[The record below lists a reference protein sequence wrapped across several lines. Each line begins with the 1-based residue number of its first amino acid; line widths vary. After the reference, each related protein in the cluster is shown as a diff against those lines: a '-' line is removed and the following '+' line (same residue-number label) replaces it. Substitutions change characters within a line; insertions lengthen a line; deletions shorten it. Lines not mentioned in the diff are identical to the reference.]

1 MVLVWFIMPCKRK
14 FDRSAY
20 DVGQSSRSSR
30 SRRIPNRG
38 NLMPPGSLSASLY
51 FDDGDCEY
59 ICEHCSALFWFAER
73 IVHRSSYDHPRYTN
87 CCKNGAVRLPLPI
100 SPPLVIRDLFDDP
113 NFMDNVRAYNNMF
126 SMTSFGARI
135 DEAVNDGRGPY
146 VFKVSGQ
153 VSHWIGSICPPDNE
167 HPRFL
172 QLYIYDTENEVSNR
186 LRFFQGSDHRSL
198 SPAVVK
204 SLADTLRSSN
214 EYVRL
219 FRSAKDLCDTSG
231 NSDFSV
237 RLYNNLADR
246 RYEPPAVGTL
256 GGIVYADDPNAC
268 KYDIVVHNKGGTPH
282 RVSKLHPS
290 YIPLQYPLL
299 FPFAEPGWSP
309 SLKLHSVS
317 EGRRH
322 NLTVN
327 MYYSFQIHDRHNVYS
342 LLLRGGRLFQ
352 QYLVDAYT
360 CIEQGRLDFVN
371 TNQNL
376 FRSEFL
382 AGLYDAL
389 ARGDN
394 NAHDIGKR
402 VFLPSSFTGGPRY
415 MYKHY
420 QDALAICRVHGNPQY
435 FITFTCNVKWP
446 EISRHMEKIGGTLAQ
461 NRPDIIS
468 RVFHIKVQ
476 QFLRFMRASKTFG
489 EIAADLYT
497 IEFQKRG
504 LPHCHTL
511 IWVTPAYRISDAVD
525 VDKYISAEIPD
536 PSTEPVL
543 HKIVTDYMIHG
554 PCGLARP
561 TSPCMRDSKCSKSF
575 PKMFECNTR
584 FDKDGYVHYQWRDTV
599 HRASKNG
606 ILLDNR
612 YVVPYNRDLCSHF
625 NAHINVEH
633 CGWNMMIKYLF
644 KYISKG
650 ADRVRFCISR
660 SENVSAVDPDS
671 AAAAVNEV
679 QNFVD
684 GRYICPHEA
693 SWRILNFPIH
703 ERTPAVEILAVHL
716 ENMQNVTFKEN
727 LKLQAIVRNPS
738 FGKTT
743 LTEWIQSNKRDR
755 DGLHLTYVNYCSK
768 YRWCKKAVA
777 WLRRVHIQNP
787 AIGRLAYVHPASG
800 ELFYMRMLLSH
811 QCGCKSFADIRTVS
825 GVLHSTYRSACD
837 SLGLLGEDREW
848 LTAFEESSS
857 WATSSELR
865 VLFVHMLLFCE
876 VSQPVYFWETQWK
889 RMADDIQL
897 RITSEI
903 SNPQLFVND
912 DELQQSVLLTLEELL
927 NTSTPSKSLADF
939 GLPMPSAVAIASL
952 GNRLLLEET
961 CYDRT
966 KLASEHCQSVSML
979 NSEQLEVYSCILS
992 SYHTNSQVL
1001 LFVYGH
1007 GGTGKTFLWRTIIS
1021 YFRSIGK
1028 IVLAVAASGIASL
1041 LLPSGRTAHSRFKIP
1056 IDLTEQSTCHIKK
1069 GTQLAVLLTQTLLV
1083 IWDEAPMSDRRCFE
1097 CLDKTLRDIADNT
1110 ELPFGGKSILL
1121 GGDFRQTL
1129 PVKVKCT
1136 RSEIIDATLPRS
1148 YLWQYF
1154 RIFKLHDNMRLKAHT
1169 DDTNVT
1175 GDASDFASWLLEIGD
1190 GLLGDPD
1197 TNDPQNT
1204 RLIRI
1209 PPQYPI
1215 QPMQDRLQSLIH
1227 FIYDVHTLNNPS
1239 PEILSTRA
1247 IVCPTND
1254 NCDEINK
1261 LVLTLTPGECRTYES
1276 YDVMIPHGANQG
1288 DLEPLY
1294 PQEYLNQLTFPGIP
1308 PHELSLKINTPIIL
1322 IRNINQTL
1330 GLCNG
1335 TRLIVSQLLP
1345 RIIEAQVITGTSI
1358 GNRVYIPRIK
1368 FVHNSKDLPFVFNR
1382 RQFPIKI
1389 CYAMT
1394 INKSQGQ
1401 SLKKIGIYLPKPVFT
1416 HGQLYVAL
1424 SRATSPGS
1432 LKILI
1437 EPTNETGSDT
1447 TKNVVFSDFINEV
1460 NNKKVRDIRESE
1472 EPETIEIRV
1481 IKKWIQKSKNEEL
1494 CYQFVDAYG
1503 DCIEATANVKQIEHF
1518 DSIIQLM
1525 SCYKVSGCIA
1535 TSCRTYMATVD
1546 HVASLVIGKKARFDP
1561 APDLSIP
1568 DVYFNFAT
1576 YDALKNRV
1584 KNARLLTD
1592 YIGRVET
1599 NSLRTTRSEKTL
1611 RKILIRDEMKN
1622 DLEITLWPDKRHL
1635 IGDEVIPG
1643 DIVAITSM
1651 MVTEYNGRLQL
1662 ESTYL
1667 SSSFVN
1673 PDMPQTINHINRL
1686 KEVPP
1691 REQTGRDEQIATLQD
1706 IKLRLTP
1713 TAWRNPKN
1721 FICKATIKHVHE
1733 DRTWYY
1739 VLCSKCR
1746 QKLYPQ
1752 QKNNILNFVCKDDDD
1767 IVPNFRYCV
1776 NATIEDPTASTD
1788 TVFFNESMEA
1798 IVNISC
1804 EDMVNKHADT
1814 TRPKLVPHLIRS
1826 IAGTTK
1832 LLNLTLKIDKQVV
1845 VNSVNNIAS
1854 TTDTQSTNT
1863 APGTSVFTPA
1873 TPVPKST
1880 ISKRTVTETPGREGE
1895 KDEND
1900 INDEKHHCYGSYKM

>member
-1 MVLVWFIMPCKRK
+1 MILVCTIMCAKRK
-14 FDRSAY
+14 FDRTAS
-20 DVGQSSRSSR
+20 DVGQSSRD
-30 SRRIPNRG
+30 RRTRRVTN
-38 NLMPPGSLSASLY
+38 NETASLY

-73 IVHRSSYDHPRYTN
+73 TVHRSLSGRPRYTH
-87 CCKNGAVRLPLPI
+87 CCKNGVVRLPLPLA
-100 SPPLVIRDLFDDP
+100 PPSAIRDLFDDS
-113 NFMDNVRAYNNMF
+113 NFMENVRAYNNMF
-126 SMTSFGARI
+126 SMTSFGAKI
-135 DEAVNDGRGPY
+135 DDAVNDGRGPY

-153 VSHWIGSICPPDNE
+153 ISHWIGSICPPDNE

-186 LRFFQGSDHRSL
+186 LRFFQGSDHRNL

-204 SLADTLRSSN
+204 CLADTLKSSN

-219 FRSAKDLCDTSG
+219 FRSARDLCDTSE
-231 NSDFSV
+231 NSQFSV
-237 RLYNNLADR
+237 RLYNNLGDR
-246 RYEPPAVGTL
+246 RYEPPAFGTL
-256 GGIVYADDPNAC
+256 GGIVYAEDPNAC
-268 KYDIVVHNKGGTPH
+268 NYDIVVHNKGGTPH

-299 FPFAEPGWSP
+299 FPFAEPGWCP
-309 SLKLHSVS
+309 SLKLHSFS
-317 EGRRH
+317 EGRRS

-371 TNQNL
+371 ANQNI
-376 FRSEFL
+376 FRSEFI
-382 AGLYDAL
+382 AGVYDAL

-446 EISRHMEKIGGTLAQ
+446 EISRNLEKIGGTLAQ

-476 QFLRFMRASKTFG
+476 QFIRFMRASKTFG

-511 IWVTPAYRISDAVD
+511 IWVVPASKVADAVD

-561 TSPCMRDSKCSKSF
+561 MSPCMRESKCSKSF

-584 FDKDGYVHYQWRDTV
+584 FDKDGYVHYRRRDTP

-612 YVVPYNRDLCSHF
+612 YVVPYNKELCSHF

-660 SENVSAVDPDS
+660 SEDASAVDPDCGTS
-671 AAAAVNEV
+671 AVNEV
-679 QNFVD
+679 QNFLD

-703 ERTPAVEILAVHL
+703 ERTPAVEVLAVHL

-727 LKLQAIVRNPS
+727 LRLQAIVRNPS

-755 DGLHLTYVNYCSK
+755 DGLHLTYVNYCSR
-768 YRWCKKAVA
+768 YRWCKKAMA
-777 WLRRVHIQNP
+777 WIPRVHLQSP

-811 QCGCKSFADIRTVS
+811 QCGSKSFADIRTVS

-848 LTAFEESSS
+848 LTAFEESSC

-865 VLFVHMLLFCE
+865 ILFVHMLLFCE
-876 VSQPVYFWETQWK
+876 VSQPVYFWETQWR
-889 RMADDIQL
+889 RMSDDI
-897 RITSEI
+897 RRSITSEI
-903 SNPQLFVND
+903 SNPHLFLND
-912 DELQQSVLLTLEELL
+912 SELQQSVLLSLEKLL
-927 NTSTPSKSLADF
+927 NTATPSKSLADF
-939 GLPMPSAVAIASL
+939 GLPMPSAAALSNI

-966 KLASEHCQSVSML
+966 TLASEHCQALPML
-979 NSEQLEVYSCILS
+979 NSDQL
-992 SYHTNSQVL
+992 Q
-1001 LFVYGH
+1001 
-1007 GGTGKTFLWRTIIS
+1007 
-1021 YFRSIGK
+1021 

-1069 GTQLAVLLTQTLLV
+1069 GTQLADLLKQTLLV

-1154 RIFKLHDNMRLKAHT
+1154 RIFKLHENMRLRAHT
-1169 DDTNVT
+1169 DDSDVT
-1175 GDASDFASWLLEIGD
+1175 GDSSNFASWLLQIGD
-1190 GLLGDPD
+1190 GLLGDAD
-1197 TNDPQNT
+1197 RDDPQNT
-1204 RLIRI
+1204 RLIKI
-1209 PPQYPI
+1209 PPQFLI
-1215 QPMQDRLQSLIH
+1215 QNTQDRLQSLIH

-1247 IVCPTND
+1247 IVCPTNE

-1261 LVLTLTPGECRTYES
+1261 LVLTLTPEECRTYKS
-1276 YDVMIPHGANQG
+1276 YDVMIPHGANHG

-1294 PQEYLNQLTFPGIP
+1294 PQEYLNELTFPGIP
-1308 PHELSLKINTPIIL
+1308 SHQLALKINTPIIL

-1358 GNRVYIPRIK
+1358 G
-1368 FVHNSKDLPFVFNR
+1368 
-1382 RQFPIKI
+1382 
-1389 CYAMT
+1389 
-1394 INKSQGQ
+1394 
-1401 SLKKIGIYLPKPVFT
+1401 
-1416 HGQLYVAL
+1416 
-1424 SRATSPGS
+1424 
-1432 LKILI
+1432 
-1437 EPTNETGSDT
+1437 
-1447 TKNVVFSDFINEV
+1447 
-1460 NNKKVRDIRESE
+1460 
-1472 EPETIEIRV
+1472 
-1481 IKKWIQKSKNEEL
+1481 
-1494 CYQFVDAYG
+1494 
-1503 DCIEATANVKQIEHF
+1503 
-1518 DSIIQLM
+1518 
-1525 SCYKVSGCIA
+1525 
-1535 TSCRTYMATVD
+1535 
-1546 HVASLVIGKKARFDP
+1546 
-1561 APDLSIP
+1561 
-1568 DVYFNFAT
+1568 
-1576 YDALKNRV
+1576 
-1584 KNARLLTD
+1584 
-1592 YIGRVET
+1592 
-1599 NSLRTTRSEKTL
+1599 
-1611 RKILIRDEMKN
+1611 
-1622 DLEITLWPDKRHL
+1622 
-1635 IGDEVIPG
+1635 
-1643 DIVAITSM
+1643 
-1651 MVTEYNGRLQL
+1651 
-1662 ESTYL
+1662 
-1667 SSSFVN
+1667 
-1673 PDMPQTINHINRL
+1673 
-1686 KEVPP
+1686 
-1691 REQTGRDEQIATLQD
+1691 
-1706 IKLRLTP
+1706 
-1713 TAWRNPKN
+1713 
-1721 FICKATIKHVHE
+1721 
-1733 DRTWYY
+1733 
-1739 VLCSKCR
+1739 
-1746 QKLYPQ
+1746 
-1752 QKNNILNFVCKDDDD
+1752 
-1767 IVPNFRYCV
+1767 
-1776 NATIEDPTASTD
+1776 
-1788 TVFFNESMEA
+1788 
-1798 IVNISC
+1798 
-1804 EDMVNKHADT
+1804 
-1814 TRPKLVPHLIRS
+1814 
-1826 IAGTTK
+1826 
-1832 LLNLTLKIDKQVV
+1832 
-1845 VNSVNNIAS
+1845 
-1854 TTDTQSTNT
+1854 
-1863 APGTSVFTPA
+1863 
-1873 TPVPKST
+1873 
-1880 ISKRTVTETPGREGE
+1880 
-1895 KDEND
+1895 
-1900 INDEKHHCYGSYKM
+1900 

>member
-1 MVLVWFIMPCKRK
+1 MVLVCFTMPSKRK

-30 SRRIPNRG
+30 TRRIPNRG
-38 NLMPPGSLSASLY
+38 NLMPPDTLSASLY

-73 IVHRSSYDHPRYTN
+73 IVHRSLYDRPRYTH
-87 CCKNGAVRLPLPI
+87 CCKNGVVRLPLPL
-100 SPPLVIRDLFDDP
+100 SPPSVIRDLFEDS
-113 NFMDNVRAYNNMF
+113 NFMENVRAYNNMF

-153 VSHWIGSICPPDNE
+153 LSHWIGSIWPPDNE

-172 QLYIYDTENEVSNR
+172 QLYIYDTENEVPNR
-186 LRFFQGSDHRSL
+186 LRFFQGSDHRNL

-204 SLADTLRSSN
+204 SLADTFKSSN

-219 FRSAKDLCDTSG
+219 FKSAKDLCDTSG
-231 NSDFSV
+231 NSHFSV
-237 RLYNNLADR
+237 RLYNNLGDR

-268 KYDIVVHNKGGTPH
+268 NYDIVVHNKGGTPH
-282 RVSKLHPS
+282 RVSKLHSS

-322 NLTVN
+322 KLTVN

-371 TNQNL
+371 ANQNL
-376 FRSEFL
+376 FRSEFV

-446 EISRHMEKIGGTLAQ
+446 EISRHLEKIGGTLAQ

-489 EIAADLYT
+489 QIIADLYT

-511 IWVTPAYRISDAVD
+511 IWVTPAYRVSDAVD

-561 TSPCMRDSKCSKSF
+561 MSPCMRDSKCSKSF

-584 FDKDGYVHYQWRDTV
+584 FDKDGYVHYRRRDSP

-660 SENVSAVDPDS
+660 SQDASAVHPDC
-671 AAAAVNEV
+671 ATPAVNEV

-703 ERTPAVEILAVHL
+703 ERTPAVEILVVHL

-777 WLRRVHIQNP
+777 WLPRVQLQNP

-857 WATSSELR
+857 WATSSEIR

-876 VSQPVYFWETQWK
+876 
-889 RMADDIQL
+889 
-897 RITSEI
+897 
-903 SNPQLFVND
+903 
-912 DELQQSVLLTLEELL
+912 QS
-927 NTSTPSKSLADF
+927 
-939 GLPMPSAVAIASL
+939 
-952 GNRLLLEET
+952 T

-966 KLASEHCQSVSML
+966 KLASEHCQSLSML
-979 NSEQLEVYSCILS
+979 NSEQLQILCLRKL
-992 SYHTNSQVL
+992 H
-1001 LFVYGH
+1001 
-1007 GGTGKTFLWRTIIS
+1007 
-1021 YFRSIGK
+1021 RSN
-1028 IVLAVAASGIASL
+1028 
-1041 LLPSGRTAHSRFKIP
+1041 SGRKAHRAFRLHHTAAVMLQSKRMHSHR
-1056 IDLTEQSTCHIKK
+1056 L
-1069 GTQLAVLLTQTLLV
+1069 
-1083 IWDEAPMSDRRCFE
+1083 SDIHGYC
-1097 CLDKTLRDIADNT
+1097 
-1110 ELPFGGKSILL
+1110 G
-1121 GGDFRQTL
+1121 
-1129 PVKVKCT
+1129 
-1136 RSEIIDATLPRS
+1136 PR
-1148 YLWQYF
+1148 
-1154 RIFKLHDNMRLKAHT
+1154 RIF
-1169 DDTNVT
+1169 
-1175 GDASDFASWLLEIGD
+1175 GDW
-1190 GLLGDPD
+1190 
-1197 TNDPQNT
+1197 
-1204 RLIRI
+1204 
-1209 PPQYPI
+1209 
-1215 QPMQDRLQSLIH
+1215 
-1227 FIYDVHTLNNPS
+1227 
-1239 PEILSTRA
+1239 
-1247 IVCPTND
+1247 
-1254 NCDEINK
+1254 
-1261 LVLTLTPGECRTYES
+1261 
-1276 YDVMIPHGANQG
+1276 
-1288 DLEPLY
+1288 
-1294 PQEYLNQLTFPGIP
+1294 
-1308 PHELSLKINTPIIL
+1308 
-1322 IRNINQTL
+1322 
-1330 GLCNG
+1330 
-1335 TRLIVSQLLP
+1335 
-1345 RIIEAQVITGTSI
+1345 
-1358 GNRVYIPRIK
+1358 
-1368 FVHNSKDLPFVFNR
+1368 
-1382 RQFPIKI
+1382 
-1389 CYAMT
+1389 
-1394 INKSQGQ
+1394 
-1401 SLKKIGIYLPKPVFT
+1401 
-1416 HGQLYVAL
+1416 
-1424 SRATSPGS
+1424 
-1432 LKILI
+1432 
-1437 EPTNETGSDT
+1437 
-1447 TKNVVFSDFINEV
+1447 
-1460 NNKKVRDIRESE
+1460 
-1472 EPETIEIRV
+1472 
-1481 IKKWIQKSKNEEL
+1481 
-1494 CYQFVDAYG
+1494 
-1503 DCIEATANVKQIEHF
+1503 
-1518 DSIIQLM
+1518 
-1525 SCYKVSGCIA
+1525 
-1535 TSCRTYMATVD
+1535 
-1546 HVASLVIGKKARFDP
+1546 KKARFDP

-1599 NSLRTTRSEKTL
+1599 NSLRTTRTGKIL
-1611 RKILIRDEMKN
+1611 RKILIRDEMKK
-1622 DLEITLWPDKRHL
+1622 DVEITLWPDKGHL

-1651 MVTEYNGRLQL
+1651 MVTEHNGRLQL

-1667 SSSFVN
+1667 TTAFVN
-1673 PDMPQTINHINRL
+1673 PDMPQTINHINRI
-1686 KEVPP
+1686 KEVQA
-1691 REQTGRDEQIATLQD
+1691 REPTGRDDQIATLQD
-1706 IKLRLTP
+1706 IKLTSQQNIQ
-1713 TAWRNPKN
+1713 TPKN
-1721 FICKATIKHVHE
+1721 FICKATIKRVHE

-1739 VLCSKCR
+1739 VLCSKCG

-1752 QKNNILNFVCKDDDD
+1752 QQNNSLNFVCKDDDD
-1767 IVPNFRYCV
+1767 IIPNFRYCV
-1776 NATIEDPTASTD
+1776 NATIEDPTGSTD

-1798 IVNISC
+1798 ILNISC

-1814 TRPKLVPHLIRS
+1814 TNPKIVPQLIRS
-1826 IAGTTK
+1826 IAGTTR
-1832 LLNLTLKIDKQVV
+1832 LLNLTLKNDKQIV

-1854 TTDTQSTNT
+1854 TTDTQSTST
-1863 APGTSVFTPA
+1863 APGTSAFTPA

-1880 ISKRTVTETPGREGE
+1880 ISKRTVIETPA
-1895 KDEND
+1895 KD
-1900 INDEKHHCYGSYKM
+1900 KKMKVT

>member
-1 MVLVWFIMPCKRK
+1 MVLVCSIMPSKRK

-30 SRRIPNRG
+30 TRRIPNHG
-38 NLMPPGSLSASLY
+38 NLMPPDTLSASLY

-73 IVHRSSYDHPRYTN
+73 IVHRSLYNRPRYTH
-87 CCKNGAVRLPLPI
+87 CCKNGVVRLPLPL
-100 SPPLVIRDLFDDP
+100 SPPSVIRDLFEDS
-113 NFMDNVRAYNNMF
+113 NFMENVRAYNNMF

-172 QLYIYDTENEVSNR
+172 QMYIYDTENEVPNR
-186 LRFFQGSDHRSL
+186 LRFFQGSDHRNL
-198 SPAVVK
+198 SPAV
-204 SLADTLRSSN
+204 
-214 EYVRL
+214 
-219 FRSAKDLCDTSG
+219 SAKDLCDTSG
-231 NSDFSV
+231 NSHFSV
-237 RLYNNLADR
+237 RLYNNLGDR

-268 KYDIVVHNKGGTPH
+268 NYDIVVHNKGGTPH

-322 NLTVN
+322 KLTVN

-352 QYLVDAYT
+352 KYLVDAYT
-360 CIEQGRLDFVN
+360 CIEQGQLDFVN
-371 TNQNL
+371 ANQNL
-376 FRSEFL
+376 FRSEFV

-446 EISRHMEKIGGTLAQ
+446 EISRHLEKIGGTLAQ

-489 EIAADLYT
+489 QITAAIFEIVNDLYT

-511 IWVTPAYRISDAVD
+511 IWVTPAYRVSDAVD

-536 PSTEPVL
+536 PSIEPVL

-561 TSPCMRDSKCSKSF
+561 MSPCMRDSKCSKSF

-584 FDKDGYVHYQWRDTV
+584 FDKDGYVHYRRRDSP

-633 CGWNMMIKYLF
+633 CRWNMMIKYLF

-660 SENVSAVDPDS
+660 SQDASAVHPDC
-671 AAAAVNEV
+671 ATPAVNEV

-693 SWRILNFPIH
+693 SWRILNFSIH

-755 DGLHLTYVNYCSK
+755 DGLHLTYVNYCSN

-777 WLRRVHIQNP
+777 WLPRVQLQNP
-787 AIGRLAYVHPASG
+787 TIGRLAYVHPASG

-889 RMADDIQL
+889 RMADDIRL

-912 DELQQSVLLTLEELL
+912 AELQQSVLLSLEELL
-927 NTSTPSKSLADF
+927 NTATPSKSLADF
-939 GLPMPSAVAIASL
+939 GLPMPSAAAIASI

-966 KLASEHCQSVSML
+966 KLASEHCQSLSML
-979 NSEQLEVYSCILS
+979 NSEQL
-992 SYHTNSQVL
+992 
-1001 LFVYGH
+1001 
-1007 GGTGKTFLWRTIIS
+1007 
-1021 YFRSIGK
+1021 
-1028 IVLAVAASGIASL
+1028 
-1041 LLPSGRTAHSRFKIP
+1041 
-1056 IDLTEQSTCHIKK
+1056 
-1069 GTQLAVLLTQTLLV
+1069 QL
-1083 IWDEAPMSDRRCFE
+1083 
-1097 CLDKTLRDIADNT
+1097 
-1110 ELPFGGKSILL
+1110 
-1121 GGDFRQTL
+1121 
-1129 PVKVKCT
+1129 
-1136 RSEIIDATLPRS
+1136 
-1148 YLWQYF
+1148 
-1154 RIFKLHDNMRLKAHT
+1154 
-1169 DDTNVT
+1169 
-1175 GDASDFASWLLEIGD
+1175 
-1190 GLLGDPD
+1190 
-1197 TNDPQNT
+1197 
-1204 RLIRI
+1204 
-1209 PPQYPI
+1209 
-1215 QPMQDRLQSLIH
+1215 
-1227 FIYDVHTLNNPS
+1227 
-1239 PEILSTRA
+1239 
-1247 IVCPTND
+1247 
-1254 NCDEINK
+1254 
-1261 LVLTLTPGECRTYES
+1261 
-1276 YDVMIPHGANQG
+1276 
-1288 DLEPLY
+1288 
-1294 PQEYLNQLTFPGIP
+1294 
-1308 PHELSLKINTPIIL
+1308 
-1322 IRNINQTL
+1322 
-1330 GLCNG
+1330 
-1335 TRLIVSQLLP
+1335 
-1345 RIIEAQVITGTSI
+1345 
-1358 GNRVYIPRIK
+1358 
-1368 FVHNSKDLPFVFNR
+1368 
-1382 RQFPIKI
+1382 
-1389 CYAMT
+1389 
-1394 INKSQGQ
+1394 
-1401 SLKKIGIYLPKPVFT
+1401 
-1416 HGQLYVAL
+1416 
-1424 SRATSPGS
+1424 
-1432 LKILI
+1432 
-1437 EPTNETGSDT
+1437 
-1447 TKNVVFSDFINEV
+1447 
-1460 NNKKVRDIRESE
+1460 
-1472 EPETIEIRV
+1472 
-1481 IKKWIQKSKNEEL
+1481 
-1494 CYQFVDAYG
+1494 
-1503 DCIEATANVKQIEHF
+1503 
-1518 DSIIQLM
+1518 
-1525 SCYKVSGCIA
+1525 
-1535 TSCRTYMATVD
+1535 
-1546 HVASLVIGKKARFDP
+1546 
-1561 APDLSIP
+1561 
-1568 DVYFNFAT
+1568 
-1576 YDALKNRV
+1576 
-1584 KNARLLTD
+1584 
-1592 YIGRVET
+1592 
-1599 NSLRTTRSEKTL
+1599 
-1611 RKILIRDEMKN
+1611 
-1622 DLEITLWPDKRHL
+1622 
-1635 IGDEVIPG
+1635 
-1643 DIVAITSM
+1643 
-1651 MVTEYNGRLQL
+1651 
-1662 ESTYL
+1662 
-1667 SSSFVN
+1667 
-1673 PDMPQTINHINRL
+1673 
-1686 KEVPP
+1686 
-1691 REQTGRDEQIATLQD
+1691 
-1706 IKLRLTP
+1706 
-1713 TAWRNPKN
+1713 
-1721 FICKATIKHVHE
+1721 
-1733 DRTWYY
+1733 
-1739 VLCSKCR
+1739 
-1746 QKLYPQ
+1746 
-1752 QKNNILNFVCKDDDD
+1752 
-1767 IVPNFRYCV
+1767 
-1776 NATIEDPTASTD
+1776 
-1788 TVFFNESMEA
+1788 
-1798 IVNISC
+1798 
-1804 EDMVNKHADT
+1804 
-1814 TRPKLVPHLIRS
+1814 
-1826 IAGTTK
+1826 
-1832 LLNLTLKIDKQVV
+1832 
-1845 VNSVNNIAS
+1845 
-1854 TTDTQSTNT
+1854 
-1863 APGTSVFTPA
+1863 
-1873 TPVPKST
+1873 
-1880 ISKRTVTETPGREGE
+1880 
-1895 KDEND
+1895 
-1900 INDEKHHCYGSYKM
+1900 